1 MARTEFIN
9 HAPFEKYFCRTQP
22 KKESRHWMQQVQN
35 IRNAI
40 SEYNYHLNWDTEME
54 LFISFDIIW
63 NDDRD
68 VDSTEEEL
76 VCAIVCSDSMDNQWL
91 LNIYG

>member
-9 HAPFEKYFCRTQP
+9 HAPFEKYFCRGRA
-22 KKESRHWMQQVQN
+22 KESRYWMQQVQN
-35 IRNAI
+35 IRYAI
-40 SEYNYHLNWDTEME
+40 NEYNYHLNWDTEME

-68 VDSTEEEL
+68 VDSTDEEL

>member
-9 HAPFEKYFCRTQP
+9 HAPFEKYFFFFFS
-22 KKESRHWMQQVQN
+22 KESRYWMQQVQN
-35 IRNAI
+35 IRYAI
-40 SEYNYHLNWDTEME
+40 NEYNYHLNWDTEME

-68 VDSTEEEL
+68 VDSTDEEL

>member
-9 HAPFEKYFCRTQP
+9 HAPFEKYFCRGR
-22 KKESRHWMQQVQN
+22 KKESRYWMQQVQN
-35 IRNAI
+35 IRYAI
-40 SEYNYHLNWDTEME
+40 NEYNYHLNWDTEME

-68 VDSTEEEL
+68 VDSTDEEL